1 MAAKTLLPMDDLHL
15 EADDVDGLIEVSTVG
30 RGKKKA
36 SISSTAAAEVA
47 GLCNSRYRARWGCLL
62 LVVSAVVAIMWLADT
77 SDLQSAV
84 GIGGSRIIN
93 VEGKNVTHVEP
104 INDSSV
110 ATDEVTKAGSV
121 PATETPPVKDA
132 TEAKET
138 ATDASVTVD
147 SSPEVPSKDTAA
159 KAPDVDKDSAATV
172 ETQETTPA
180 NDDTPKTLAVDKG
193 AAATTQTQETPVKD
207 TAAETPDAIPP
218 ETPDAKDA
226 AAKTPVDT
234 EINDQKD
241 TEETTNA
248 TPETPAKD
256 TSATT
261 DASPE
266 TPAKDAAV
274 KTPVETATSTTD
286 ASRDPRLPKPYTVRT
301 ENPPSPA
308 VLEEYAKTWGT
319 WQLGELP
326 KMDRDAFCGT
336 QSHCDV
342 PRDKFPP
349 NAWQS
354 DSAYMEKFLD
364 EADKLVDRAMHAILA
379 EYGKEPTDSA
389 MFDLSY
395 QEFGRRDLR
404 GRGPPDNGGWTTK
417 RSMQGLARRLLH
429 AMMTRDTFTF
439 IMGGHSA
446 AAGHG

>member
-1 MAAKTLLPMDDLHL
+1 MAANLLPLDDLEL
-15 EADDVDGLIEVSTVG
+15 ETEEVEGLIEVSTVG

-47 GLCNSRYRARWGCLL
+47 GLCNSRYRGRWGCLL
-62 LVVSAVVAIMWLADT
+62 LVVSAVVAILWFADT
-77 SDLQSAV
+77 SDLQAAV
-84 GIGGSRIIN
+84 GMRGSHVSD
-93 VEGKNVTHVEP
+93 VEGKNVTEP
-104 INDSSV
+104 VNESSV
-110 ATDEVTKAGSV
+110 ANDEGAKEGSV
-121 PATETPPVKDA
+121 PATSPPAKDA
-132 TEAKET
+132 TET
-138 ATDASVTVD
+138 TD
-147 SSPEVPSKDTAA
+147 K
-159 KAPDVDKDSAATV
+159 
-172 ETQETTPA
+172 
-180 NDDTPKTLAVDKG
+180 
-193 AAATTQTQETPVKD
+193 
-207 TAAETPDAIPP
+207 
-218 ETPDAKDA
+218 
-226 AAKTPVDT
+226 
-234 EINDQKD
+234 
-241 TEETTNA
+241 
-248 TPETPAKD
+248 KD

-266 TPAKDAAV
+266 TPTKD
-274 KTPVETATSTTD
+274 TTATTPDEPATATTATVTGD
-286 ASRDPRLPKPYTVRT
+286 SKLPKPYTVMT

-395 QEFGRRDLR
+395 KEFGRRDL
-404 GRGPPDNGGWTTK
+404 GKGPPDNGGWTTK

-429 AMMTRDTFTF
+429 AMMTRDTFTL